1 MADEKESEQPKV
13 TGWVTI
19 CRSGLSLDGRNIS
32 AKMLHDAAGVYKP
45 EEFTAMM
52 WPYHVSS
59 PLYRWNSTNFGK
71 VVALKAEDRP
81 DATYL
86 LAKLQPNKFALAANR
101 DRQKIFTS
109 AEFEKNYMGT
119 GRSFLNGLALTDV
132 PASPW
137 TTELMFSQQQH
148 DSIYGQPEMFSL
160 RAEDSTEDR
169 PMTQDQYDT
178 LLNAIRSKKQQ
189 INTTEASA
197 NQYSQVLNPVVTQPQ
212 PAYTQPQQFA
222 AQPQQFAAQPQPAY
236 AQPQQF
242 AVQPQPAYAQPQQ
255 FAAQPQPAYAQ
266 PQQIAVQP
274 QPAYAQPQQIAAQ
287 PQPAYAQP
295 QQIAAQPQPAYAQ
308 PQQFAVQPQ
317 PAYAQPQQF
326 AVQPAPVGYPP
337 LSQSPHFVTVPPQ
350 VAQQFMTQAP
360 VQQPAQPQQFAAQQ
374 PQQYSSQPQAT
385 DALNNAQFQHLL
397 TAISGINSGVAG
409 MEQKFAQLM
418 QDTTQTPS
426 LNPAG
431 GNQINIV

>member
-148 DSIYGQPEMFSL
+148 DSIYGQPEVFSL
-160 RAEDSTEDR
+160 GADDNQEETH
-169 PMTQDQYDT
+169 MNQQQYDT
-178 LLNAIRSKKQQ
+178 LLNAIHNKGVQ
-189 INTTEASA
+189 INDLEARMNNFSRTLTQA
-197 NQYSQVLNPVVTQPQ
+197 GTQPQQPATQPQ
-212 PAYTQPQQFA
+212 PTPAQQFATQPQPVA
-222 AQPQQFAAQPQPAY
+222 AQPQYFAMVPVQNQPQS
-236 AQPQQF
+236 
-242 AVQPQPAYAQPQQ
+242 
-255 FAAQPQPAYAQ
+255 
-266 PQQIAVQP
+266 
-274 QPAYAQPQQIAAQ
+274 
-287 PQPAYAQP
+287 
-295 QQIAAQPQPAYAQ
+295 AYAQ

-374 PQQYSSQPQAT
+374 PQQYSAQPQST

-397 TAISGINSGVAG
+397 TAISGINSGMAG

>member
-1 MADEKESEQPKV
+1 MTGWKVADEKESEQPKV

-19 CRSGLSLDGRNIS
+19 CRSGRSLDGRTI
-32 AKMLHDAAGVYKP
+32 KPQILRDAADMYKLQGVP
-45 EEFTAMM
+45 AMM

-59 PLYRWNSTNFGK
+59 PVYRWNATNFGK
-71 VVALKAEDRP
+71 VLELKAEDRK

-86 LAKLQPNKFALAANR
+86 LARLQPNKFALAANR

-109 AEFEKNYMGT
+109 AEFEPNCLGT
-119 GRSFLNGLALTDV
+119 GKWYLNGLALTDV

-148 DSIYGQPEMFSL
+148 DSIYGQPEVFSL
-160 RAEDSTEDR
+160 GADDNQEETH
-169 PMTQDQYDT
+169 MNQQQYDT
-178 LLNAIRSKKQQ
+178 LLNAIHNKGEQ
-189 INTTEASA
+189 INGIETRL
-197 NQYSQVLNPVVTQPQ
+197 NQYSQMINRMN
-212 PAYTQPQQFA
+212 AQQFA
-222 AQPQQFAAQPQPAY
+222 A
-236 AQPQQF
+236 
-242 AVQPQPAYAQPQQ
+242 QPQPAYAQPQQ

-266 PQQIAVQP
+266 PQQV
-274 QPAYAQPQQIAAQ
+274 AAQ

-295 QQIAAQPQPAYAQ
+295 QQVAAQPQPAYAQ
-308 PQQFAVQPQ
+308 PQQFAAQPQ

-326 AVQPAPVGYPP
+326 AAQPQPAYAQPQQFAAQPGLVGYPP
-337 LSQSPHFVTVPPQ
+337 LSQPPHYVTVPPQ

-360 VQQPAQPQQFAAQQ
+360 LQQPAQPQQFAA
-374 PQQYSSQPQAT
+374 QPQAT

-431 GNQINIV
+431 GQQVNLV

>member
-119 GRSFLNGLALTDV
+119 GKSFLNGLALTDV

-148 DSIYGQPEMFSL
+148 DSIYGQPEVFSL
-160 RAEDSTEDR
+160 GADDNQEETH
-169 PMTQDQYDT
+169 MNQQQYDT
-178 LLNAIRSKKQQ
+178 LLNAIHNKGVQ
-189 INTTEASA
+189 INDLEAR
-197 NQYSQVLNPVVTQPQ
+197 LNNFSRTLTQAGTQPQQPATQPQ
-212 PAYTQPQQFA
+212 PTPAQQFATQPQPVA
-222 AQPQQFAAQPQPAY
+222 AQPQYFAMVPVQNQPQPQPAY
-236 AQPQQF
+236 APAQQFAVQPQPAYAPAQQFAVQPQPAYAPAQQFAVQPQPAYAPAQQF

-255 FAAQPQPAYAQ
+255 FATQPQ
-266 PQQIAVQP
+266 
-274 QPAYAQPQQIAAQ
+274 
-287 PQPAYAQP
+287 
-295 QQIAAQPQPAYAQ
+295 
-308 PQQFAVQPQ
+308 
-317 PAYAQPQQF
+317 
-326 AVQPAPVGYPP
+326 
-337 LSQSPHFVTVPPQ
+337 S
-350 VAQQFMTQAP
+350 
-360 VQQPAQPQQFAAQQ
+360 
-374 PQQYSSQPQAT
+374 T

-431 GNQINIV
+431 GNQITIV

>member
-119 GRSFLNGLALTDV
+119 GKSFLNGLALTDV

-148 DSIYGQPEMFSL
+148 DSIYGQPEVFSL
-160 RAEDSTEDR
+160 GADDNQEETH
-169 PMTQDQYDT
+169 MNQQQYDT
-178 LLNAIRSKKQQ
+178 LLNAIHNKGVQ
-189 INTTEASA
+189 INDLEAR
-197 NQYSQVLNPVVTQPQ
+197 LNNFSRTLTQAGTQPQQPATQPQ
-212 PAYTQPQQFA
+212 PTPAQQFATQPQPVA
-222 AQPQQFAAQPQPAY
+222 AQPQYFAMVPVQNQPQPQPAY
-236 AQPQQF
+236 APAQQFAVQPQPAYAPAQQFAVQPQPAYAPAQQFAVQPQPAYAPAQQF

-255 FAAQPQPAYAQ
+255 FAIQPQ
-266 PQQIAVQP
+266 
-274 QPAYAQPQQIAAQ
+274 
-287 PQPAYAQP
+287 
-295 QQIAAQPQPAYAQ
+295 
-308 PQQFAVQPQ
+308 
-317 PAYAQPQQF
+317 
-326 AVQPAPVGYPP
+326 
-337 LSQSPHFVTVPPQ
+337 S
-350 VAQQFMTQAP
+350 
-360 VQQPAQPQQFAAQQ
+360 
-374 PQQYSSQPQAT
+374 T

-431 GNQINIV
+431 GNQITIV

>member
-148 DSIYGQPEMFSL
+148 DSIYGQPEVFSL
-160 RAEDSTEDR
+160 GADDNQEETH
-169 PMTQDQYDT
+169 MNQQQYDT
-178 LLNAIRSKKQQ
+178 LLNAIHNKGVQ
-189 INTTEASA
+189 INDLEARMNNFSRTLTQA
-197 NQYSQVLNPVVTQPQ
+197 GTQPQQPATQPQ
-212 PAYTQPQQFA
+212 PTPAQQFATQPQPVA
-222 AQPQQFAAQPQPAY
+222 AQPQYFAMVPVQNQPQSAY

-255 FAAQPQPAYAQ
+255 FAA
-266 PQQIAVQP
+266 
-274 QPAYAQPQQIAAQ
+274 
-287 PQPAYAQP
+287 
-295 QQIAAQPQPAYAQ
+295 
-308 PQQFAVQPQ
+308 
-317 PAYAQPQQF
+317 
-326 AVQPAPVGYPP
+326 QPAPVGYPP

>member
-119 GRSFLNGLALTDV
+119 GKSFLNGLALTDV

-148 DSIYGQPEMFSL
+148 DSIYGQPEVFSL
-160 RAEDSTEDR
+160 GADDNQEE
-169 PMTQDQYDT
+169 TQMNQQQYDT
-178 LLNAIRSKKQQ
+178 LLNAIHNKGVQ
-189 INTTEASA
+189 INDLEAR
-197 NQYSQVLNPVVTQPQ
+197 LNNFSRTLTQAGTQPQQPATQPQ
-212 PAYTQPQQFA
+212 PTPAQQFATQPQPVA
-222 AQPQQFAAQPQPAY
+222 AQPQYFAMVPVQNQP
-236 AQPQQF
+236 
-242 AVQPQPAYAQPQQ
+242 
-255 FAAQPQPAYAQ
+255 
-266 PQQIAVQP
+266 
-274 QPAYAQPQQIAAQ
+274 
-287 PQPAYAQP
+287 
-295 QQIAAQPQPAYAQ
+295 QPQPAYAQ

-350 VAQQFMTQAP
+350 VAQQFITQTP

-374 PQQYSSQPQAT
+374 PQQYSAQPQAT

-431 GNQINIV
+431 GNQITIV

>member
-119 GRSFLNGLALTDV
+119 GKSFLNGLALTDV

-148 DSIYGQPEMFSL
+148 DSIYGQPEVFSL
-160 RAEDSTEDR
+160 GADDNQEETH
-169 PMTQDQYDT
+169 MNQQQYDT
-178 LLNAIRSKKQQ
+178 LLNAIHNKGVQ
-189 INTTEASA
+189 INDLEAR
-197 NQYSQVLNPVVTQPQ
+197 LNNFSRTLTQAGTQPQQPATQPQ
-212 PAYTQPQQFA
+212 PTPAQQFATQPQSVA
-222 AQPQQFAAQPQPAY
+222 AQPQYFAMVPVQNQPQPQPAY
-236 AQPQQF
+236 APAQQF
-242 AVQPQPAYAQPQQ
+242 AVQSQPAYA
-255 FAAQPQPAYAQ
+255 PA
-266 PQQIAVQP
+266 
-274 QPAYAQPQQIAAQ
+274 
-287 PQPAYAQP
+287 
-295 QQIAAQPQPAYAQ
+295 
-308 PQQFAVQPQ
+308 
-317 PAYAQPQQF
+317 
-326 AVQPAPVGYPP
+326 
-337 LSQSPHFVTVPPQ
+337 
-350 VAQQFMTQAP
+350 
-360 VQQPAQPQQFAAQQ
+360 QQFAAQQ
-374 PQQYSSQPQAT
+374 PQQYPAQPQST
-385 DALNNAQFQHLL
+385 DALNNTQFQHLL

-431 GNQINIV
+431 GNQVTIV

>member
-1 MADEKESEQPKV
+1 MTAAPPPPLNNRQNVCVTGWKVADEKESEQPKV

-19 CRSGLSLDGRNIS
+19 CRSGRSLDGRNIS
-32 AKMLHDAAGVYKP
+32 AKMLHDAADVYKP

-119 GRSFLNGLALTDV
+119 GKSFLNGLALTDV

-148 DSIYGQPEMFSL
+148 DSIYGQPEVFSL
-160 RAEDSTEDR
+160 GTDDNQEETH
-169 PMTQDQYDT
+169 MNQQQYDT
-178 LLNAIRSKKQQ
+178 LLNAIHNKGVQ
-189 INTTEASA
+189 INDLEARMNNFSRTLTQA
-197 NQYSQVLNPVVTQPQ
+197 GTQPQQPATQPQ
-212 PAYTQPQQFA
+212 PTPAQQFATQPQPVA
-222 AQPQQFAAQPQPAY
+222 AQPQYFAMVPVQNQP
-236 AQPQQF
+236 
-242 AVQPQPAYAQPQQ
+242 
-255 FAAQPQPAYAQ
+255 
-266 PQQIAVQP
+266 
-274 QPAYAQPQQIAAQ
+274 
-287 PQPAYAQP
+287 
-295 QQIAAQPQPAYAQ
+295 QPQPAYAQ

-374 PQQYSSQPQAT
+374 PQQYSAQPQAT

-431 GNQINIV
+431 GNQVTIV

>member
-119 GRSFLNGLALTDV
+119 GKSFLNGLALTDV

-148 DSIYGQPEMFSL
+148 DSIYGQPEVFSL
-160 RAEDSTEDR
+160 GADDNQEETH
-169 PMTQDQYDT
+169 MNQQQYDT
-178 LLNAIRSKKQQ
+178 LLNAIHNKGVQ
-189 INTTEASA
+189 INDLEAR
-197 NQYSQVLNPVVTQPQ
+197 LNNFSRTLTQAGTQPQQPATQPQ
-212 PAYTQPQQFA
+212 PTPAQQFATQPQPVA
-222 AQPQQFAAQPQPAY
+222 AQPQYFAMVPVQNQPQPQPAY
-236 AQPQQF
+236 APAQQF
-242 AVQPQPAYAQPQQ
+242 AV
-255 FAAQPQPAYAQ
+255 
-266 PQQIAVQP
+266 
-274 QPAYAQPQQIAAQ
+274 
-287 PQPAYAQP
+287 
-295 QQIAAQPQPAYAQ
+295 QPQPAYAQ

-350 VAQQFMTQAP
+350 AAQQFMTQAP

-374 PQQYSSQPQAT
+374 PQQYSAQPQAT

-431 GNQINIV
+431 GNQITIV

>member
-1 MADEKESEQPKV
+1 MANEKESEQPKV

-19 CRSGLSLDGRNIS
+19 CRSGRSLDGRII
-32 AKMLHDAAGVYKP
+32 KPQVLRDAADMYKLQGVP
-45 EEFTAMM
+45 AMM

-59 PLYRWNSTNFGK
+59 PVYRWNATNFGK
-71 VVALKAEDRP
+71 VLELKAEDRK

-86 LAKLQPNKFALAANR
+86 LAKLQPNKFAIAANR

-109 AEFEKNYMGT
+109 AEFEPNCLGT
-119 GRSFLNGLALTDV
+119 GKWYLNGLALTDV

-137 TTELMFSQQQH
+137 TTELMFSQQAH
-148 DSIYGQPEMFSL
+148 SSIYGQPEVFSL
-160 RAEDSTEDR
+160 GAENNTEDSA
-169 PMTQDQYDT
+169 MTQDQYDT
-178 LLNAIRSKKQQ
+178 LLNAVYNKGQQ
-189 INTTEASA
+189 IDGIETRL
-197 NQYSQVLNPVVTQPQ
+197 NQYSQMINQMNAQQFAAQPQ
-212 PAYTQPQQFA
+212 PAYAQPQQFA

-242 AVQPQPAYAQPQQ
+242 AAQPQPAYTQPQQFAAQPQPAYAQPQQ

-266 PQQIAVQP
+266 PQQF
-274 QPAYAQPQQIAAQ
+274 
-287 PQPAYAQP
+287 
-295 QQIAAQPQPAYAQ
+295 AAQPQPAYAQ
-308 PQQFAVQPQ
+308 PQQFAAQPQPAYTQPQQFAAQPQ

-326 AVQPAPVGYPP
+326 AA
-337 LSQSPHFVTVPPQ
+337 
-350 VAQQFMTQAP
+350 
-360 VQQPAQPQQFAAQQ
+360 
-374 PQQYSSQPQAT
+374 QPQAT

-431 GNQINIV
+431 GNQITIV

>member
-1 MADEKESEQPKV
+1 MSEFIEKSPHDSATAPPLNNRQNLCITGWKVADEKESEQPKA

-19 CRSGLSLDGRNIS
+19 CRSGHSLDGRTIS
-32 AKMLHDAAGVYKP
+32 ARMLHDAADVYKP

-59 PLYRWNSTNFGK
+59 PVYRWNATNFGK
-71 VVALKAEDRP
+71 ITALKAEDRQ

-119 GRSFLNGLALTDV
+119 GKSYLSALALTDV

-137 TTELMFSQQQH
+137 TTELMFSQQAH
-148 DSIYGQPEMFSL
+148 DSIYGQPEVFSL
-160 RAEDSTEDR
+160 GAEDNTEETL
-169 PMTQDQYDT
+169 MNQQQYDT
-178 LLNAIRSKKQQ
+178 LLGAIHNKGVQLNDLEARVNQFSQMLNKA
-189 INTTEASA
+189 NT
-197 NQYSQVLNPVVTQPQ
+197 
-212 PAYTQPQQFA
+212 
-222 AQPQQFAAQPQPAY
+222 
-236 AQPQQF
+236 QPQQF

-266 PQQIAVQP
+266 PQQFAV
-274 QPAYAQPQQIAAQ
+274 
-287 PQPAYAQP
+287 
-295 QQIAAQPQPAYAQ
+295 Q

-326 AVQPAPVGYPP
+326 AAQPQPAYAQP
-337 LSQSPHFVTVPPQ
+337 
-350 VAQQFMTQAP
+350 QQFTA
-360 VQQPAQPQQFAAQQ
+360 QPQPAYAQPQQFAALPQPYFANPQQFAVQMQTTCAQ
-374 PQQYSSQPQAT
+374 PQQFAVQPQPT

-397 TAISGINSGVAG
+397 TAMTGISAGVNG

-431 GNQINIV
+431 GNQITIV

>member
-19 CRSGLSLDGRNIS
+19 CRSGRSLDGRTI
-32 AKMLHDAAGVYKP
+32 KPQILKDAADMYKLQGVP
-45 EEFTAMM
+45 AMM

-59 PLYRWNSTNFGK
+59 PVYRWNATNFGK
-71 VVALKAEDRP
+71 VLELKTEDRK

-86 LAKLQPNKFALAANR
+86 LARLQPNKFALAANR

-109 AEFEKNYMGT
+109 AEFEPNCLGT
-119 GRSFLNGLALTDV
+119 GKWYLSGLALTDV

-137 TTELMFSQQQH
+137 TTELMFSQQAH
-148 DSIYGQPEMFSL
+148 SSIYGHPESFSL
-160 RAEDSTEDR
+160 GDTDNTEDSA
-169 PMTQDQYDT
+169 MTQDQYTT
-178 LLNAIRSKKQQ
+178 LLDAVNNKGLQIGALQDKLHQFSQMLNQAGTQQ
-189 INTTEASA
+189 QT
-197 NQYSQVLNPVVTQPQ
+197 
-212 PAYTQPQQFA
+212 TQPQQFA

-242 AVQPQPAYAQPQQ
+242 AAQPQPAYAQPQQ

-266 PQQIAVQP
+266 PQQFVAQP
-274 QPAYAQPQQIAAQ
+274 QPAYAQPQQFAAQ

-295 QQIAAQPQPAYAQ
+295 QQFVAQPQPAYAQPQQFAAQPQPAYAQ
-308 PQQFAVQPQ
+308 PQQFAAQPQ

-326 AVQPAPVGYPP
+326 AAQPQPYFANP
-337 LSQSPHFVTVPPQ
+337 
-350 VAQQFMTQAP
+350 QQFAAQMQTAC
-360 VQQPAQPQQFAAQQ
+360 AQPQQFAVQ
-374 PQQYSSQPQAT
+374 PQPT

-397 TAISGINSGVAG
+397 TAMTGISAGVNG

-431 GNQINIV
+431 GNQMTIV

>member
-1 MADEKESEQPKV
+1 MEKPPHDSTTPPPLNNRQNACITGWKVADGKESEQPKV

-19 CRSGLSLDGRNIS
+19 CRSGRSLDGRNIS
-32 AKMLHDAAGVYKP
+32 AKMLHDAADVYKP

-71 VVALKAEDRP
+71 VAALKAEDRP

-119 GRSFLNGLALTDV
+119 GRSYLNGLALTDV

-148 DSIYGQPEMFSL
+148 DSIYGQPEVFSL
-160 RAEDSTEDR
+160 GADDNQEESQ
-169 PMTQDQYDT
+169 MDQNQYTT
-178 LLNAIRSKKQQ
+178 LLNAIFNKGQQ
-189 INTTEASA
+189 IDAVEARL
-197 NQYSQVLNPVVTQPQ
+197 NQYSQMLNRASVQPQQPAAQPQPTPAQQFAIQPQPVAAQPQYFAMVPVQNQPQ
-212 PAYTQPQQFA
+212 PAYTQPQQFTV
-222 AQPQQFAAQPQPAY
+222 QQ
-236 AQPQQF
+236 
-242 AVQPQPAYAQPQQ
+242 QPAYAQPQQ
-255 FAAQPQPAYAQ
+255 FAAQP
-266 PQQIAVQP
+266 
-274 QPAYAQPQQIAAQ
+274 
-287 PQPAYAQP
+287 
-295 QQIAAQPQPAYAQ
+295 
-308 PQQFAVQPQ
+308 
-317 PAYAQPQQF
+317 
-326 AVQPAPVGYPP
+326 APVGYPT

-350 VAQQFMTQAP
+350 VAPQFMTQAP

-374 PQQYSSQPQAT
+374 PQQYSAQPQAT

-431 GNQINIV
+431 GNQITIV

>member
-1 MADEKESEQPKV
+1 MEKPPHDSTTPPPLNNRQNVCVTGWKVADEKESEQPKV

-148 DSIYGQPEMFSL
+148 DSIYGQPEVFSL
-160 RAEDSTEDR
+160 GADDNQEETH
-169 PMTQDQYDT
+169 MNQQQYDT
-178 LLNAIRSKKQQ
+178 LLNAIHNKGVQ
-189 INTTEASA
+189 INDLEARMNNFSRTLTQA
-197 NQYSQVLNPVVTQPQ
+197 GTQPQQPATQPQ
-212 PAYTQPQQFA
+212 PTPAQQFATQTQPVA
-222 AQPQQFAAQPQPAY
+222 AQPQYFAMVPVQNQP
-236 AQPQQF
+236 
-242 AVQPQPAYAQPQQ
+242 
-255 FAAQPQPAYAQ
+255 
-266 PQQIAVQP
+266 
-274 QPAYAQPQQIAAQ
+274 
-287 PQPAYAQP
+287 
-295 QQIAAQPQPAYAQ
+295 Q

-374 PQQYSSQPQAT
+374 PQQYSAQPQST

>member
-1 MADEKESEQPKV
+1 MSEFIEKLPHDSTTTPPLNNRQNVCITGWKVADEKESEQPKV

-19 CRSGLSLDGRNIS
+19 CRSGRSLDGRTIS
-32 AKMLHDAAGVYKP
+32 ARMLHDAADVYKP

-59 PLYRWNSTNFGK
+59 PVYRWNSTNFGK
-71 VVALKAEDRP
+71 VLALRAEDRQ

-86 LAKLQPNKFALAANR
+86 LAKLQPNKFAITANR

-119 GRSFLNGLALTDV
+119 GKSYLSALALTDV

-137 TTELMFSQQQH
+137 TTELMFSQQAH
-148 DSIYGQPEMFSL
+148 DSIYGQPEVFSL
-160 RAEDSTEDR
+160 GAEDNTEETL
-169 PMTQDQYDT
+169 MNQQQYDT
-178 LLNAIRSKKQQ
+178 LLGAIHNKTVQL
-189 INTTEASA
+189 NDLEARV
-197 NQYSQVLNPVVTQPQ
+197 NQFSQMLNK
-212 PAYTQPQQFA
+212 ASTQPQQFA
-222 AQPQQFAAQPQPAY
+222 AQTQPAYAQPQQFAVQPQPAY
-236 AQPQQF
+236 AQPQQFAVQPQPAYAPPQQFAVQPQPAYVPPQQF

-266 PQQIAVQP
+266 PQQFAT
-274 QPAYAQPQQIAAQ
+274 
-287 PQPAYAQP
+287 
-295 QQIAAQPQPAYAQ
+295 QPQPAYAQ
-308 PQQFAVQPQ
+308 PQQFATQPQ
-317 PAYAQPQQF
+317 PAYAQPQQYS
-326 AVQPAPVGYPP
+326 VQP
-337 LSQSPHFVTVPPQ
+337 
-350 VAQQFMTQAP
+350 
-360 VQQPAQPQQFAAQQ
+360 QP
-374 PQQYSSQPQAT
+374 T
-385 DALNNAQFQHLL
+385 DALSNTQFQHLL
-397 TAISGINSGVAG
+397 TAMTGISAGVNG

>member
-1 MADEKESEQPKV
+1 MRLSELIEKPPHDSITPPPLNNRQNVCVTGWKVADKKESEQPKV

-19 CRSGLSLDGRNIS
+19 CRSGRSLDGRII
-32 AKMLHDAAGVYKP
+32 KPQILRDAADMYKLQGVP
-45 EEFTAMM
+45 AMM

-59 PLYRWNSTNFGK
+59 PVYRWNATNFGK
-71 VVALKAEDRP
+71 VLELKAEDRE

-86 LAKLQPNKFALAANR
+86 LAKLQPNKFAIAANR

-109 AEFEKNYMGT
+109 AEFEPNCLGT
-119 GRSFLNGLALTDV
+119 GKWYLNGLALTDV

-137 TTELMFSQQQH
+137 TTELMFSQQAH
-148 DSIYGQPEMFSL
+148 SSIYGQPEVFSL
-160 RAEDSTEDR
+160 GAENNTEDSA
-169 PMTQDQYDT
+169 MTQDQYDT
-178 LLNAIRSKKQQ
+178 LLNAVYNKGQQ
-189 INTTEASA
+189 IDGIETRL
-197 NQYSQVLNPVVTQPQ
+197 NQYSQMINQMN
-212 PAYTQPQQFA
+212 A
-222 AQPQQFAAQPQPAY
+222 QQFAAQPQPTY

-242 AVQPQPAYAQPQQ
+242 AAQPQPAYAQPQQ

-266 PQQIAVQP
+266 PQQF
-274 QPAYAQPQQIAAQ
+274 
-287 PQPAYAQP
+287 
-295 QQIAAQPQPAYAQ
+295 AAQPQPAYAQ
-308 PQQFAVQPQ
+308 PQQFAAQPQPTYAQPQQFTAQPQ

-326 AVQPAPVGYPP
+326 AAQPQPAY
-337 LSQSPHFVTVPPQ
+337 
-350 VAQQFMTQAP
+350 
-360 VQQPAQPQQFAAQQ
+360 AQPQQFAAQPQPAYAQ
-374 PQQYSSQPQAT
+374 PQQFAAQPQST

-431 GNQINIV
+431 GNQVTIV